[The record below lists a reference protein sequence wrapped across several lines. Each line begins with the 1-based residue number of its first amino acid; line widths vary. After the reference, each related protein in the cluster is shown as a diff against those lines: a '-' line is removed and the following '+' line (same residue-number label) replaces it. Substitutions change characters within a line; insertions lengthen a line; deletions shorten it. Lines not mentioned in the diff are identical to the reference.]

1 MLDAYDGAS
10 YPIFIFLNLFVKPVF
25 LLVIFKAAI
34 LSGSFTLIWI
44 FQKLFF
50 ASAMIGS
57 LGAALQ
63 SNIKRFLI
71 FTSLYNTGF
80 LSCFFWDPTYHML
93 NGFIAFFLVYTVNS
107 FCLMYT
113 FSQLIDETKKFVIV
127 DTKDLSSIMPQDK
140 RFAFAL
146 VYFLLA
152 ISGLPPFSLFFV
164 KYYLFFKFAH
174 VGVVYVLILLI
185 TSAIATFYYVRTI
198 RIVLEPR
205 RPTFLFLLRKSNARV
220 FAFVT
225 VFNLYFVFFADQF
238 IEFLNNLPL

>member
-1 MLDAYDGAS
+1 M
-10 YPIFIFLNLFVKPVF
+10 KPVF

-34 LSGSFTLIWI
+34 LSGSLALFWI

-50 ASAMIGS
+50 ASAMLGS

-63 SNIKRFLI
+63 SKIKRFLI

-80 LSCFFWDPTYHML
+80 LSCFFWDPSYHML
-93 NGFIAFFLVYTVNS
+93 NGFIAFFFIYTVNS

-113 FSQLIDETKKFVIV
+113 FSQLVNEKAKFVIV
-127 DTKDLSSIMPQDK
+127 DIKDLSSIMPQDS

-146 VYFLLA
+146 IYFLLA

-174 VGVVYVLILLI
+174 VGIGYVLILLL
-185 TSAIATFYYVRTI
+185 TSAIATFYYIRTVRLI
-198 RIVLEPR
+198 LQDR
-205 RPTFLFLLRKSNARV
+205 RPTFLLTLRKANARM

-225 VFNLYFVFFADQF
+225 VFNLYFVFFAEHL